1 MTDPVEVTE
10 QIITIGVVDD
20 HQVLTEA
27 LALVIKYEAGLQFVG
42 AAGDCAEARQLVE
55 QTKPKVLLLDV
66 HLPDG
71 DGLTLVS
78 ELKQVSPETQVL
90 VLTSASD
97 EDTLLRAVDVGVS
110 GFVVKSQP
118 MSTMLAAIRQ
128 AAEGEIV
135 MSHSLLMSVL
145 ARKARRHEENQ
156 DMRPL
161 TAREA
166 EILEL
171 MAMGKSN
178 QVISDALNIS
188 ALTVRTHSRNL
199 LGKLGAH
206 SRLEAVAI
214 ALRRGLIEPP
224 D

>member
-1 MTDPVEVTE
+1 MIDPTEVAD
-10 QIITIGVVDD
+10 QILTIGVVDD

-27 LALVIKYEAGLQFVG
+27 LALVIKYEPGLEFVG

-55 QTKPKVLLLDV
+55 RTKPNVLLLDV

-71 DGLTLVS
+71 DGLSLVS
-78 ELKQVSPETQVL
+78 QIKQVSPETQIL

-118 MSTMLAAIRQ
+118 MSTMLGAIRQ

-145 ARKARRHEENQ
+145 ARKTRRQEENQ
-156 DMRPL
+156 ELRSL

-171 MAMGKSN
+171 MALGKSN
-178 QVISDALNIS
+178 QAISDGLNIS
-188 ALTVRTHSRNL
+188 TLTVRTHSRNL

-224 D
+224 N